1 MQKKNFCPYCGA
13 KLSSEVRFC
22 PQCGKKLEDDSI
34 NNSEEVSQEESIE
47 ENIPEQHS
55 SGEIV
60 SDNTP
65 KSRMKEM
72 KLRKNFQMVWMK
84 IHVKLRNRKQ
94 PCLLKLL

>member
-34 NNSEEVSQEESIE
+34 NNSEEVSQEESIG

-55 SGEIV
+55 SEEIGFGQY
-60 SDNTP
+60 SEKT
-65 KSRMKEM
+65 E
-72 KLRKNFQMVWMK
+72 
-84 IHVKLRNRKQ
+84 
-94 PCLLKLL
+94 

>member
-47 ENIPEQHS
+47 ENIPEQQS
-55 SGEIV
+55 
-60 SDNTP
+60 
-65 KSRMKEM
+65 
-72 KLRKNFQMVWMK
+72 
-84 IHVKLRNRKQ
+84 
-94 PCLLKLL
+94 

>member
-13 KLSSEVRFC
+13 KLSGEVRFC

-55 SGEIV
+55 SGEILLLRDCF
-60 SDNTP
+60 SD
-65 KSRMKEM
+65 
-72 KLRKNFQMVWMK
+72 
-84 IHVKLRNRKQ
+84 
-94 PCLLKLL
+94 